1 MSPNSKKII
10 ASDDMPYAN
19 RKVYELI
26 QSETGG
32 NVKAFARSINVSQQS
47 LNRIFCI
54 DKRNGKYPSISN
66 EIKQGIIDVYG
77 KDEIWFISDAV
88 PNNEIGESNKNL
100 YAISASQQIEKDYK
114 LIPLIHIDSVGGM
127 HSKND
132 VMDEPE
138 YIEKYVPFLDAC
150 DGDKAI
156 FQTGDSM
163 IPTIPPGSILQIRR
177 VDNWREYFGYGG
189 IFVLLLTDGRRITKE
204 VSRYEPD
211 PKNYVMCISHN
222 PSVPDEEL
230 PKSLIAS
237 VWKVIKILT
246 NRGW

>member
-1 MSPNSKKII
+1 MTAKEILERILFEQKITYAELARRMGLTRAQMLYDIRDGKVKKISETYAKKIMEAFPGQYSRIWLLTGEGEMLNSAESNNSK
-10 ASDDMPYAN
+10 P
-19 RKVYELI
+19 
-26 QSETGG
+26 T
-32 NVKAFARSINVSQQS
+32 SQ
-47 LNRIFCI
+47 
-54 DKRNGKYPSISN
+54 P
-66 EIKQGIIDVYG
+66 
-77 KDEIWFISDAV
+77 
-88 PNNEIGESNKNL
+88 
-100 YAISASQQIEKDYK
+100 IEKNYK

-163 IPTIPPGSILQIRR
+163 TPTIPPGSIMQVRR
-177 VDNWREYFGYGG
+177 VENWREYFGYGG

-204 VSRYEPD
+204 VNRYDPD

-222 PSVPDEEL
+222 PAVANEEL
-230 PKSLIAS
+230 PKSMIAA

-246 NRGW
+246 DRGW